1 MAGRTAKPSKPEIKL
16 NSYDDLFGET
26 PVQADA
32 VEVMTRYL
40 HDFENHP
47 FHVKDDEDMAE
58 LVQSVRDK
66 GMQDPEFAKAYEEIQ
81 PEMNVIR
88 AMIEARTSQHM
99 TQKELSER
107 TGIAQ
112 TEISRLENGTR
123 NPSIKLLQR
132 LADGMG
138 MVLNVTFTPKETA
151 AGTKKI

>member
-1 MAGRTAKPSKPEIKL
+1 MKL
-16 NSYDDLFGET
+16 
-26 PVQADA
+26 
-32 VEVMTRYL
+32 
-40 HDFENHP
+40 
-47 FHVKDDEDMAE
+47 EDY
-58 LVQSVRDK
+58 K
-66 GMQDPEFAKAYEEIQ
+66 KKNMQDPEFAKAYEEIQ

-88 AMIEARTSQHM
+88 AIIEARTSQNL

-138 MVLNVTFTPKETA
+138 MVLNVTFTPKDA
-151 AGTKKI
+151 APEVKKM